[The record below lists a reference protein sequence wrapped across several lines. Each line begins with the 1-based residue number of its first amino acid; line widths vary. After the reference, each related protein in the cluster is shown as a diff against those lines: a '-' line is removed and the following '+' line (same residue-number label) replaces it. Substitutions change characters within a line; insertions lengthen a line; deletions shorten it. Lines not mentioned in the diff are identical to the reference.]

1 MKVAFVHYHLKPG
14 GVTTVIRQQV
24 DALRKIGGEALV
36 FAGAPPPDFFPAETV
51 SVSGLGYTRD
61 SDTAP
66 TGESVAQ
73 AIADGITKRWPGGC
87 DVVHVHNPTLAK
99 NAGFPGI
106 LETLQKNDFR
116 LLLQIHDFAEDGRPD
131 VYSKAPY
138 PENCHY
144 GVINS
149 RDYRILLRAGL
160 KKEGLHLLPN
170 MVSPL
175 EADSNMLSETPFV
188 LYPVR
193 AIRRKNI
200 GEALLLSLFFK
211 TGHHL
216 AVTLPPNS
224 PADIVAYEDWKL
236 FSKSRHLPV
245 RFEAGLQ
252 NEFST
257 LAATARCFMTTSITE
272 GFGFSFLESWT
283 AGKSLLGRK
292 LPDICSDFEDK
303 GIELEDLYTR
313 LPVPMDWLDRSGYL
327 DARRS
332 ALENARRRFE
342 SPIPPDAIQ
351 EAETHLA
358 ESSEIDFGLLNE
370 KYQSEILQRLVEDP
384 SKKAMLIRLNPFL
397 EKFMDLSVPEN
408 RIRHNREIVLS
419 DYDTDNYQESLR
431 NIYNRVTNETVR
443 HGIRKEV
450 LLSEFFTPHRLS
462 LLKWGRYEK

>member
-36 FAGAPPPDFFPAETV
+36 FAGMPPPASFPAETV
-51 SVSGLGYTRD
+51 PVSGLGYTRD

-66 TGESVAQ
+66 TGENVAE
-73 AIADGITKRWPGGC
+73 AIADGIIKRWPGGC

-99 NAGFPGI
+99 NTRFPGI
-106 LETLQKNDFR
+106 LEALQKKGFR
-116 LLLQIHDFAEDGRPD
+116 LLLQIHDFAEDGRTD
-131 VYSKAPY
+131 AYSRAPY

-149 RDYRILLRAGL
+149 RDYRILLKAGL
-160 KKEGLHLLPN
+160 KKKGLHLLPN

-175 EADSNMLSETPFV
+175 DADSNKLPENPFV

-211 TGHHL
+211 AGHHL

-224 PADIVAYEDWKL
+224 PADMIAYEDWKL

-252 NEFST
+252 DEFST
-257 LAATARCFMTTSITE
+257 LAATAQCFMTTSITE

-283 AGKSLLGRK
+283 AGKSLRGRK
-292 LPDICSDFEDK
+292 LPDICSDFEAR
-303 GIELEDLYTR
+303 GIELEDLYSLLR
-313 LPVPMDWLDRSGYL
+313 VPLDWLDRSGYL
-327 DARRS
+327 DAWR
-332 ALENARRRFE
+332 NAIKNVCRRFE
-342 SPIPPDAIQ
+342 FAIPPTAVLDA
-351 EAETHLA
+351 EAHLA
-358 ESSEIDFGLLNE
+358 ESAEVDFGLLNE
-370 KYQSEILQRLVEDP
+370 KYQREVLQHLVENP
-384 SKKAMLIRLNPFL
+384 AKKAMLTRLNPFL
-397 EKFMDLSVPEN
+397 EDFMNLPVSTN
-408 RIRHNREIVLS
+408 RIRRNREIVLS
-419 DYDTDNYQESLR
+419 DYNADNYQESLR
-431 NIYNRVTNETVR
+431 NIYNRVAEETVR
-443 HGIRKEV
+443 HGIRKEG
-450 LLSEFFTPHRLS
+450 LLSEFFNPHGLS
-462 LLKWGRYEK
+462 LLKWGTYER